1 MVAADLRGIV
11 AFLYE
16 SPFLDLEVY
25 RLLTILEASSA
36 LAEFKG
42 TYATDQN
49 RVRFIRGLEYP
60 EISRIVVSLAAIIR
74 SATDTNRDSD
84 LELERP
90 VGVILPDTTRPR
102 AWQSLEFREA
112 CNKIL
117 HADLVELERK
127 PETDALT
134 GELFLEGRY
143 RGKDW
148 HARLDLRQYALAA
161 LALTP

>member
-1 MVAADLRGIV
+1 LVAADLRGIV

-16 SPFLDLEVY
+16 SPFLDLEV
-25 RLLTILEASSA
+25 SSA

-74 SATDTNRDSD
+74 SATDANRDSD

-117 HADLVELERK
+117 HADLSSW
-127 PETDALT
+127 
-134 GELFLEGRY
+134 
-143 RGKDW
+143 RGS
-148 HARLDLRQYALAA
+148 RR
-161 LALTP
+161 LTPLPGSCS